1 MSQPEPG
8 SDVPRE
14 AGEAGEPATARAE
27 AVMENVGRR
36 IGLFAARASR
46 SVQNAANYV
55 RQEADRMD
63 QPQTEPG
70 KKSNQPGI
78 AHAEESGKLA
88 MERAEES
95 VDRLGKRISSTAMF
109 TSLHVQRA
117 AARVREEAEDIWAD
131 AQNVRRN
138 NNSRKP

>member
-1 MSQPEPG
+1 MSLPG
-8 SDVPRE
+8 SEVPRE
-14 AGEAGEPATARAE
+14 PGEPATARAE
-27 AVMENVGRR
+27 AVMENVGRQ

-55 RQEADRMD
+55 RQEAERMD

-70 KKSNQPGI
+70 QKSKQPGI
-78 AHAEESGKLA
+78 AHTEESGKLA

-95 VDRLGKRISSTAMF
+95 VDRLGKRLTSAALF

-117 AARVREEAEDIWAD
+117 TARVREEAEDIWAD
-131 AQNVRRN
+131 AQNVRH

>member
-1 MSQPEPG
+1 MNQPG
-8 SDVPRE
+8 SEVPRE
-14 AGEAGEPATARAE
+14 PGEPATARAE
-27 AVMENVGRR
+27 AIMENLGRQ

-63 QPQTEPG
+63 QPETEPG
-70 KKSNQPGI
+70 KQPKQPGI
-78 AHAEESGKLA
+78 AHAEESGKMA

-95 VDRLGKRISSTAMF
+95 VDRLGKRITSAAMV
-109 TSLHVQRA
+109 TSRRVQRA
-117 AARVREEAEDIWAD
+117 TARVREEAEDIWAD
-131 AQNVRRN
+131 AQNIRR